1 MEKRLALKIN
11 FTELHDKVA
20 RDFKELNPNDPAT
33 WPVIPK
39 YFLYFSTAILMV
51 AVAWFLF
58 ISSYQDELDIEVAKE
73 VTLRTDY
80 SKKMTQAVNL
90 EALRKQREQVQQ
102 FVTQLERQLPSK
114 SEMDALL
121 SDVNQAGLG
130 RNLQFDLFRP
140 GQVVV
145 KEYYAELPI
154 AIKVTGRYHD
164 IGAFA
169 SDIAHLSRIVTLGN
183 LSIGPLTGKDNKDGL
198 LSMEGNAKTY
208 RYLDSEEVLAQRKS
222 TQGAK
227 K

>member
-1 MEKRLALKIN
+1 MPALNIN
-11 FTELHDKVA
+11 FTELQEKFSK
-20 RDFKELNPNDPAT
+20 DFKDLNPNDPST
-33 WPVIPK
+33 WPSLPK
-39 YFLYFSTAILMV
+39 YFLYFGVAILV
-51 AVAWFLF
+51 IAAAWFLF
-58 ISSYQDELDIEVAKE
+58 INSYQDELDVEVAKE
-73 VTLRTDY
+73 ATLRTEY
-80 SKKMTQAVNL
+80 TKKMAQAVNL
-90 EALRKQREQVQQ
+90 EALKKQREQVQQ

-140 GQVVV
+140 GQVVI

-154 AIKVTGRYHD
+154 AVKVTGRYHD

-183 LSIGPLTGKDNKDGL
+183 LSIGPIAGKENKDGS
-198 LSMEGNAKTY
+198 LSMEGTARTY
-208 RYLDSEEVLAQRKS
+208 RYLDPEEVVAQRKS
-222 TQGAK
+222 TQGDK

>member
-1 MEKRLALKIN
+1 MPALNIN
-11 FTELHDKVA
+11 FTELQEKFIK
-20 RDFKELNPNDPAT
+20 DFKDLNPNDPST
-33 WPVIPK
+33 WPSLPK
-39 YFLYFSTAILMV
+39 YFLYLGVAILMI
-51 AVAWFLF
+51 AAAWFLF
-58 ISSYQDELDIEVAKE
+58 ISSYQDELNVEVAKE
-73 VTLRTDY
+73 ATLRTEY
-80 SKKMTQAVNL
+80 TKKMAQAVNL
-90 EALRKQREQVQQ
+90 EALKKQREQVQQ

-140 GQVVV
+140 GQVVI

-154 AIKVTGRYHD
+154 AVKVTGRYHD

-183 LSIGPLTGKDNKDGL
+183 LSVGPITGKENKDGSL
-198 LSMEGNAKTY
+198 AMEGTARTY
-208 RYLDSEEVLAQRKS
+208 RYLDPEEVVAQRKS
-222 TQGAK
+222 TQGDK